1 MSYAQYPG
9 ATFFGVRKIGI
20 FNTVSASNLITPN
33 LEQAPV
39 PAISFTGYINP
50 AVVTIIGSG
59 KFATLCYDVAG
70 TQPITVPGNLIVRS
84 VNVNGNTTNSPSIIN
99 STAPY
104 ISTTGSIGGAGVTD
118 IADGANFTDFTAST
132 SLIIKGQTISENYLG
147 IGSASGLTLT
157 PSTTSVTVSFF

>member
-50 AVVTIIGSG
+50 AATINSG
-59 KFATLCYDVAG
+59 NFATLCYDVAG

-84 VNVNGNTTNSPSIIN
+84 VNVNGSTGNSSSIIN

-104 ISTTGSIGGAGVTD
+104 ILGTGVIGNPGVTD
-118 IADGANFTDFTAST
+118 IADGVSSSGFTAST
-132 SLIIKGQTISENYLG
+132 ALTINGQTISENYLG